1 VPLGFAGL
9 IPVLRIKWAELWV
22 EIRRRLRRLRR
33 GPSAAVAD
41 EAAAAGDDQEKS
53 QVHLKENE
61 DLDKIEL
68 AAGKIG

>member
-22 EIRRRLRRLRR
+22 EIRRRLRR